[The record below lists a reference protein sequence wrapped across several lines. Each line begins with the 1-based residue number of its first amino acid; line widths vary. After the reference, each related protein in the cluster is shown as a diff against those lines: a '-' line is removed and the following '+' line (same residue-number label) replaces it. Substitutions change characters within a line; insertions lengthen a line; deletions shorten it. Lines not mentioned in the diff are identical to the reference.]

1 MGYDVYKHSMDY
13 GNVKKGDHVI
23 STRRST
29 SSSCAMFYDYICFLR
44 ASALQIHVIITHTP
58 ILPTRVYL
66 SISTHVYIVWGQKPT
81 FMKLQDQLIHSL
93 GCKQGLL
100 ATTCESQVVT
110 DWNDWSI
117 GDLRTNCCFVIRKEI
132 LISKLVAACFQLS
145 VYGLN
150 VKLERDVVC
159 GNILPILYSKC

>member
-1 MGYDVYKHSMDY
+1 MNIHLHGIWNGEVAVGQLCSTMFI
-13 GNVKKGDHVI
+13 KKNCVMQSRVGWH
-23 STRRST
+23 
-29 SSSCAMFYDYICFLR
+29 
-44 ASALQIHVIITHTP
+44 
-58 ILPTRVYL
+58 PTRVYL

-110 DWNDWSI
+110 DWNDRSI

-159 GNILPILYSKC
+159 GNILPNLYSKC